1 MTAKADHCEF
11 QNSRSAQ
18 AENFSHASTNTTFK
32 NIYYG
37 SRAEILALLKGLKFT
52 T

>member
-1 MTAKADHCEF
+1 MIVKADYCEF

-18 AENFSHASTNTTFK
+18 AENSSHASTNTTFK

-37 SRAEILALLKGLKFT
+37 TELKS
-52 T
+52 